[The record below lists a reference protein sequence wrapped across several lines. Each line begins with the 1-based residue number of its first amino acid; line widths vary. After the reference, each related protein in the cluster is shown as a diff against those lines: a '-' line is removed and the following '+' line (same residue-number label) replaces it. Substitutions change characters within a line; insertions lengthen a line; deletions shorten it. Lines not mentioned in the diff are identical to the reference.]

1 MAHSIG
7 ALPIDVTDT
16 NTDFAVGC
24 TYKYLNGGPGS
35 PAFIY
40 VAPRLLNTVEPA
52 LSGWFAH
59 EAPFAFDLNFRPT
72 PSKIDRMRIGTQSMA
87 AFTLLETALDIW
99 DEVNLDDVRSKSIEL
114 SEFFISEVESKCH
127 GLTLVSPSDP
137 NQRGSHVAFQFENGY
152 ECMQALIAQGVIGDF
167 RAPDIMRFGITPLFI
182 NLDDI
187 EKSVTILSEILT
199 NKIWKKPEFQKR
211 SLVT

>member
-1 MAHSIG
+1 MVTEVDYRNSRKHDMKSIIAKAHSVGATVVWDMAHSIG

-114 SEFFISEVESKCH
+114 SEFFISEV
-127 GLTLVSPSDP
+127 LTIRKNIRVKTI
-137 NQRGSHVAFQFENGY
+137 N
-152 ECMQALIAQGVIGDF
+152 
-167 RAPDIMRFGITPLFI
+167 FI
-182 NLDDI
+182 IVL
-187 EKSVTILSEILT
+187 
-199 NKIWKKPEFQKR
+199 
-211 SLVT
+211 SLVFLLPADKKIFLKYQSLSHKRLLV